1 MFCRKCGSQLP
12 DGATTCTNCGTELLP
27 DDVRNH
33 NDKKVLEDKPYLTP
47 REFIDSPYGESL
59 KKDYKKVILLCWF
72 AQIVAV
78 LLYGAGSIVMFTVA
92 DAPVKFLMIA
102 LPVFWGMF
110 VLQLWAC
117 SQVKKKLT
125 KGSAI
130 CMTAICYMSLFGAIF
145 GAFAISHVIKIE
157 KAYKEYMYT

>member
-1 MFCRKCGSQLP
+1 MFCRKCGFQLP
-12 DGATTCTNCGTELLP
+12 DGAACCSNCGTPLLS
-27 DDVRNH
+27 DDMKN

-47 REFIDSPYGESL
+47 TEFVRSPYGDSL
-59 KKDYKKVILLCWF
+59 KRDYKKVILLCWF

-125 KGSAI
+125 KGSVI
-130 CMTAICYMSLFGAIF
+130 CMIIFSWQSVFGAIF
-145 GAFAISHVIKIE
+145 GALAMGHVVKIE
-157 KAYKEYMYT
+157 NAYKEYMYT

>member
-12 DGATTCTNCGTELLP
+12 DGATCCSNCGTSLLS
-27 DDVRNH
+27 DDMKN

-47 REFIDSPYGESL
+47 TEFVRSPYGDSL
-59 KKDYKKVILLCWF
+59 KRDYKKVILLCWF

-78 LLYGAGSIVMFTVA
+78 LLYGAGSIVMLTVV
-92 DAPVKFLMIA
+92 DAPVEFLMIS
-102 LPVFWGMF
+102 LPVLGGML

-145 GAFAISHVIKIE
+145 GAFTISHANKIE

>member
-12 DGATTCTNCGTELLP
+12 DGAACCSNCGTPLLS
-27 DDVRNH
+27 DDMKN

-47 REFIDSPYGESL
+47 TEFVRSPYGDSL
-59 KKDYKKVILLCWF
+59 KRDYKKVILLCWF

-92 DAPVKFLMIA
+92 DAPVEFLMIA

-110 VLQLWAC
+110 FLQLWAC

-125 KGSAI
+125 KSSVI
-130 CMTAICYMSLFGAIF
+130 CMIIFGWQSVFGAIF
-145 GAFAISHVIKIE
+145 GALAMGHVVKIE
-157 KAYKEYMYT
+157 NAYKEYMYT